1 MTGAIRASDADR
13 ERVVAALHDQVGTGR
28 LSLDEFSD
36 RAALAYRAQT
46 VGELQAL
53 THDLPVGAPTPPAA
67 PDRGWMP
74 VLVAVVLAVVLGSS
88 LLFLLDAT
96 ASHAMDQMMTRMRP

>member
-1 MTGAIRASDADR
+1 MTRQMRASDADR
-13 ERVVAALHDQVGTGR
+13 EHLVAALRDQVGTGR

-46 VGELQAL
+46 VGELRAL
-53 THDLPVGAPTPPAA
+53 TQDLPAGTPAVPHR
-67 PDRGWMP
+67 DWMP
-74 VLVAVVLAVVLGSS
+74 VLVAVVLAVVLGSA

-96 ASHAMDQMMTRMRP
+96 ATHGMDQMMTRMRP